1 MQTLKFE
8 EEYRS
13 ALEEFARAS
22 ELNPSWTNPRKQQ
35 EQLVQYLDNTVD
47 LIQANGRLKAKRL
60 QAMLQVVYFLSSSEL
75 LLTKLKVK
83 YSLFKASSLYHN
95 GITRT
100 MIEPK

>member
-22 ELNPSWTNPRKQQ
+22 ELNPSWTNPRKLQ

-60 QAMLQVVYFLSSSEL
+60 QAMLQVVYFSPSFSSSSSVL

-83 YSLFKASSLYHN
+83 YSLFKA
-95 GITRT
+95 
-100 MIEPK
+100 ME

>member
-1 MQTLKFE
+1 MFDKQSSPYLVCHFKYYKLNLVQTLKFE

-22 ELNPSWTNPRKQQ
+22 ELNPSWINPRKLQ

-60 QAMLQVVYFLSSSEL
+60 QAMLQVVYCSPYSSV
-75 LLTKLKVK
+75 LLTRI
-83 YSLFKASSLYHN
+83 FFF
-95 GITRT
+95 
-100 MIEPK
+100 